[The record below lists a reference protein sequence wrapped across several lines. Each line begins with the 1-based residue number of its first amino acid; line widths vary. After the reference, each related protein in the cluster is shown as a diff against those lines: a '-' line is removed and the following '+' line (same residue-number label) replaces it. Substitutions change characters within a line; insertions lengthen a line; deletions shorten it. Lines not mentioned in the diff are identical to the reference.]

1 MSDRTY
7 CQQKIA
13 GLYCDLEAADRPR
26 FRADLAS
33 NIASPDPRGH
43 TYERLKALDVQHAV
57 SWGIAMRSA
66 QSDPGLIP
74 CLLSMVWDIEREWG
88 TKERS
93 KAIDGATNQPFQ
105 LISCQ

>member
-33 NIASPDPRGH
+33 NIASPDPRGD
-43 TYERLKALDVQHAV
+43 TYERAEGIGRSTRCQLGYRNAL
-57 SWGIAMRSA
+57 R
-66 QSDPGLIP
+66 
-74 CLLSMVWDIEREWG
+74 
-88 TKERS
+88 TERS
-93 KAIDGATNQPFQ
+93 GADPMPTLDGVGH
-105 LISCQ
+105 